1 MGTHDQSK
9 MENLQYTV
17 DQLTRENEKLKADNA
32 ELVQRLIDRT
42 QNIMDQFKK
51 DNLTTVKLAAKQ
63 TAL

>member
-17 DQLTRENEKLKADNA
+17 DQLTRENEKLKADIV
-32 ELVQRLIDRT
+32 ELNERLIERT
-42 QNIMDQFKK
+42 QGFLGRIRK

>member
-17 DQLTRENEKLKADNA
+17 DQLTRENEKLKADIV
-32 ELVQRLIDRT
+32 ELNERLIERT
-42 QNIMDQFKK
+42 QGFLGWIRK

-63 TAL
+63 ISL

>member
-17 DQLTRENEKLKADNA
+17 DQLTREIAKLKDDNA
-32 ELVQRLIDRT
+32 ELLERLIKRT
-42 QNIMDQFKK
+42 GEIMDQFKK

-63 TAL
+63 GAL